1 MKVAPAEC
9 IGSYFCVL
17 VFFCVFEHLC
27 GSLFGF
33 IYM

>member
-1 MKVAPAEC
+1 MEVAPAEWIC
-9 IGSYFCVL
+9 GYFCVL

-27 GSLFGF
+27 GSLFVF